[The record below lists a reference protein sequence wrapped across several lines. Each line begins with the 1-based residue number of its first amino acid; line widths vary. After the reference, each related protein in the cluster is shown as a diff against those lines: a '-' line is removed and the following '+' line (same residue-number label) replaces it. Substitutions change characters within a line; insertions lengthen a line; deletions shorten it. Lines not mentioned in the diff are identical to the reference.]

1 MAKVNAKGDSSRK
14 PPVAGE
20 RKAVE
25 DWIRQQMP
33 GLQPIL
39 KHLDKTIL
47 ETIPGLEFSVKWK
60 KAYYGLPDK
69 GWLIELVAYDVSANV
84 VFLNGE
90 AFEKPP
96 ALGEGRGRYVKLRTI
111 DEAKAPEIKHYIE
124 QAASA
129 DGWK

>member
-14 PPVAGE
+14 PPLAGE
-20 RKAVE
+20 RKTVE

-33 GLQPIL
+33 SLQPIL

-47 ETIPGLEFSVKWK
+47 ESIPGLEFAVKWN

-90 AFEKPP
+90 AFEDPP
-96 ALGEGRGRYVKLRTI
+96 ALGEGRGRYVKLRSV
-111 DEAKAPEIKHYIE
+111 DEAKVPEIKHYIE